1 VTKRNS
7 LIGLAVVALGVN
19 CPAVASAK
27 SAPKNTVR
35 AGSALL
41 STWTDK
47 PTSTV
52 IATQYVLKRYAK
64 GDCLVVKTSTSKT
77 DTWCGTRSSMY
88 VTVDQKIVKLKKS
101 PDAEVICPQNNEP
114 FEVTAKG
121 AIMHGLYEIEFCE
134 ELFGPSLTSAPAA
147 AVPPTPVTTTTA
159 PGIPAKASGATTTT
173 PLRNGVVPKD
183 TTPVTAV
190 QKAYANDLASIST
203 GQPATIDYENETWYL
218 SRIINGGGARY
229 VGVGGQCI
237 FTVTPEK
244 PAGAQ
249 PVVTY
254 TPDKCINM
262 DRLIDNWI
270 RFPKTAAVPLP
281 VTTTTTAP
289 QFVTNPVINGP
300 APVVPLTATIGVSTN
315 SPSVATATVSPAAP
329 SVTTPIVSQ
338 RLAPSVRVVAD
349 PGNYGGSIVY
359 SFPDITGVI
368 GYEVTA
374 AGLGAVHPNPIPLS
388 FLPEYSPLLFRTKYA
403 GLGAYRVSIRLLY
416 SDGTYGPFGISNT
429 CTISPQ
435 AVTQFGGTITC

>member
-1 VTKRNS
+1 VTKRNP
-7 LIGLAVVALGVN
+7 LIGLVAIALGVTFSGF
-19 CPAVASAK
+19 ASAK
-27 SAPKNTVR
+27 SAPKNTMR

-47 PTSTV
+47 PISTL
-52 IATQYVLKRYAK
+52 IPTQYELKRYAK
-64 GDCLVVKTSTSKT
+64 GDCLVVKTSATKT
-77 DTWCGTRSSMY
+77 DTWCGLRSAMY
-88 VTVDQKIVKLKKS
+88 GTVDQKIVKFKKS
-101 PDAEVICPQNNEP
+101 PNTQVKCPQSDQM

-134 ELFGPSLTSAPAA
+134 ELFGPAPAA
-147 AVPPTPVTTTTA
+147 AAALETPVSTTTA
-159 PGIPAKASGATTTT
+159 PALPTNAGAVTTTT
-173 PLRNGVVPKD
+173 PLRNGVVPRD
-183 TTPVTAV
+183 STPVTAV

-203 GQPATIDYENETWYL
+203 GQPATIAYENETWYL
-218 SRIINGGGARY
+218 SRVINGGGARY
-229 VGVGGQCI
+229 VGIGGQCI
-237 FTVTPEK
+237 FTITPDK
-244 PAGAQ
+244 PAGAL

-281 VTTTTTAP
+281 ATTTTTAP

-300 APVVPLTATIGVSTN
+300 VPVVPS
-315 SPSVATATVSPAAP
+315 ATAIVSPITP
-329 SVTTPIVSQ
+329 SATTPVVSQ

-349 PGNYGGSIVY
+349 PGNYSGSILY
-359 SFPDITGVI
+359 SFPDTTGVV

-388 FLPEYSPLLFRTKYA
+388 FLPDYSPLTFRTKSA
-403 GLGAYRVSIRLLY
+403 GLGAYRVTIRLLY

-429 CTISPQ
+429 CMISPQ
-435 AVTQFGGTITC
+435 AITQFGGTITC